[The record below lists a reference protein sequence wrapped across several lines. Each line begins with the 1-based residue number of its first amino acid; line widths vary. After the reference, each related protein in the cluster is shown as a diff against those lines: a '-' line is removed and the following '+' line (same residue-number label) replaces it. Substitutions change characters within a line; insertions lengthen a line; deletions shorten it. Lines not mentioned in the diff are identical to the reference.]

1 MIVIIGAGISGL
13 AVAHHLAAL
22 DAEFVVLEASE
33 RAGGVIR
40 SGRVEGH
47 LLEWG
52 PQRARLTEGF
62 AELVDQLGLRDELI
76 TAPPGLPL
84 YVYRKG
90 RLRSV
95 PFSAGAF
102 LASDIIGWPA
112 KLRLALEPFTS
123 APRDDEFVA
132 DLFTRKL
139 GREAYEN
146 LVGPLYGGLYASDP
160 QEMVVGLSLR
170 HVLREFGLKR
180 SFLLPL
186 LRRGGRIAPPDACS
200 FREGMQVLPNA
211 LAARHAARISFGSPV
226 HSVTRD
232 GAGYVVRTASGSFP
246 AAHVVLTSPAGSTA
260 AQLAEVA
267 PDAAAR
273 FRQLRYNPLAVVHLH
288 ARTDLHGLGYQV
300 SFAEPLITRGVT
312 WNDSLFGR
320 EGVYTVYLGGAKHP
334 EIVEREDAAIADI
347 AVREFRQATGWDAR
361 PLAIEREH
369 MPAWDASWRALQGLT
384 LPPGLH
390 LCANWE
396 SRPGIPGR
404 LIQAKR
410 LARALAGPALSGA
423 PRG

>member
-1 MIVIIGAGISGL
+1 MIVVVGAGISGL
-13 AVAHHLAAL
+13 ATAHQLAAL
-22 DAEFVVLEASE
+22 GAEFVVLEAAD
-33 RAGGVIR
+33 RPGGVIR
-40 SGRVEGH
+40 SGRVEGS

-62 AELVDQLGLRDELI
+62 AELVDALGLRSELI
-76 TAPPGLPL
+76 TAPTGLPL

-90 RLRSV
+90 RLRKV

-112 KLRLALEPFTS
+112 KLRLALEPFTA

-132 DLFTRKL
+132 DLFKRKI

-170 HVLREFGLKR
+170 HVLREFGLQR

-200 FREGMQVLPNA
+200 FREGMQMLPNA
-211 LAARHAARISFGSPV
+211 LAARHAAHIRFRSPV
-226 HSVTRD
+226 QSVARD
-232 GAGYVVRTASGSFP
+232 GSGYTVRTATDTFS
-246 AAHVVLTSPAGSTA
+246 ARHVVLTAPAGRTA
-260 AQLAEVA
+260 AMIADVA
-267 PDAAAR
+267 PDAAGR

-320 EGVYTVYLGGAKHP
+320 EGVYTAYLGGAKHP
-334 EIVEREDAAIADI
+334 EIVAREDAAIADVAI
-347 AVREFRQATGWDAR
+347 REFRLATGFDAR
-361 PLAIEREH
+361 PLAVEREH
-369 MPAWDASWRALQGLT
+369 MPAWDASWRAMQGVS

-410 LARALAGPALSGA
+410 LAHALA
-423 PRG
+423 RD